1 MKTSEASAVV
11 GSALAGGGDNMHPDT
26 ERKRS
31 EHSRQERIND
41 KQHPEDKE
49 HEGATEDEVTPTTPP
64 VSPEYEDEPKQG

>member
-1 MKTSEASAVV
+1 
-11 GSALAGGGDNMHPDT
+11 MHPDT

-31 EHSRQERIND
+31 EHSRQERIDD

-64 VSPEYEDEPKQG
+64 ASPEYEDEPKQG